1 MFYLPLSPETLRRY
15 GRAWSR
21 SNPALLWWQTGV
33 KTWQTMLAA
42 PQVVAH
48 RTARM
53 AAAGPFPNL
62 LDQRE
67 FMSMGTE
74 KVIAFSQAW
83 MGATREMLVFQQEMA
98 TVAARQWWTLMN
110 AFNPGRAF
118 PTPWNPMGMPA
129 GALFGGMLS
138 AGNRAMSAVPRM
150 AHSAVSPV
158 HARATSNAKRLRGS

>member
-67 FMSMGTE
+67 FMNMGTE

-83 MGATREMLVFQQEMA
+83 MGATHEMLVFQQEMA